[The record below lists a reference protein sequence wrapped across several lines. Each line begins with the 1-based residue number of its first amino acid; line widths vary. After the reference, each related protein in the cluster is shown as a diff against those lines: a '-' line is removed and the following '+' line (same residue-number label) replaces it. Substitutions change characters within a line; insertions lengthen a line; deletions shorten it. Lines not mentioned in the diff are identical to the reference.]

1 MIYYTIPG
9 NGKLKISRDGK
20 ILPLSEKD
28 INVYKDWYKIEND
41 NITLEMYNKERTVK
55 IDWLAIVCRLG
66 LVLPKGYEEFI
77 FNYSFKKA
85 NRLNRNVKEDYVS
98 DRLPFEVVFT
108 RPVYYQGKFRII
120 PEYPNYAV
128 SADME
133 FINITTGKKVT
144 PRTIEENRYPSVS
157 LINKFYGKVKT
168 VMCHIIVAITWIEND
183 DYFLR
188 PLVNH
193 KDGNKNNFRA
203 NNLEYA
209 SYSENL
215 KHAYETGLRTD
226 NHAIKMYDKV
236 KREVKIFSSVT
247 DAFKSFGAKPRP
259 NLESLFKERNGYYIA
274 KNRYEIRYL
283 TDPRDFVLINN
294 SVAKAMSDYTVVTN
308 RLYQAINTKTKEEVI
323 GKNSIIQKAL
333 SISESAVTAIARK
346 KTFYNDWI
354 IRDYTIEPLKIEEYK
369 EVQNKKVSIVV
380 SNIKTNETIEY
391 SSLREAGRGVKLD
404 PITIKKAIAS
414 KDIIRNMKFEYKQ
427 IDNK

>member
-9 NGKLKISRDGK
+9 NNKLKISKDGR
-20 ILPLSEKD
+20 ILPILEKD
-28 INVYKDWYKIEND
+28 SEVYKNWYTID
-41 NITLEMYNKERTVK
+41 NTTVTLEMYGSKRTVK
-55 IDWLAIVCRLG
+55 LDWLAIICRLG

-85 NRLNRNVKEDYVS
+85 NRLNRNVKEDYIS

-108 RPVYYQGKFRII
+108 KPVYYHKKFRII
-120 PEYPNYAV
+120 PEYPSYAV

-133 FINITTGKKVT
+133 FINITTGKKIS
-144 PRTIEENRYPSVS
+144 PRTIEENRYPSIS
-157 LINKFYGKVKT
+157 LINNFYGKTKT
-168 VMCHIIVAITWIEND
+168 VMCHMIVAITWLEND
-183 DYFLR
+183 DYVLR

-226 NHAIKMYDKV
+226 NHSIRMYDKV
-236 KREVKIFSSVT
+236 KKEIKIFSSVT
-247 DAFKSFGAKPRP
+247 DAFKSFGAKPRA

-283 TDPRDFVLINN
+283 TDKRDFVLLNN
-294 SVAKAMSDYTVVTN
+294 SVAKAQSEHKVVTN
-308 RLYQAINTKTKEEVI
+308 RLYQAINTKTKEEVV
-323 GKNSIIQKAL
+323 GKNSIIQRAL
-333 SISESAVTAIARK
+333 NISESAVTAIARK

-354 IRDYTIEPLKIEEYK
+354 IRDYTTDVLNLDEYK
-369 EVQNKKVSIVV
+369 EVQNKKASVV
-380 SNIKTNETIEY
+380 MVNIKTGERTEY
-391 SSLREAGRGVKLD
+391 SSLREAGREVKLD
-404 PITIKKAIAS
+404 PITIKRLIAS
-414 KDIIRNMKFEYKQ
+414 RDIVRNMKFEYKQ
-427 IDNK
+427 DE